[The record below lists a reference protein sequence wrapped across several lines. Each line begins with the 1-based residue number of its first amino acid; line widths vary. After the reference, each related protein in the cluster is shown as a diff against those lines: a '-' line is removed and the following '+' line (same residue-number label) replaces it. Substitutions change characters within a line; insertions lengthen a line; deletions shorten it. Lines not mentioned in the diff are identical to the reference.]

1 MISPEHDPG
10 RERERALEVHE
21 TPLAI
26 EREIGNKMGEAQDP
40 GNIGL
45 IFLGKAIP
53 MQPCASMKKPCNRPG
68 DRQPAGRGK
77 PAE

>member
-40 GNIGL
+40 GNIGPH
-45 IFLGKAIP
+45 I
-53 MQPCASMKKPCNRPG
+53 S
-68 DRQPAGRGK
+68 RQSDPDAAMRLHEEALQSTGRSATGRTRQTS
-77 PAE
+77 